1 MIEVSKKLN
10 VSDYVLE
17 IDGMDIYN
25 CTIKYSFTNIEKVY
39 YKNDSVCEQDKSV
52 INIEI
57 NGNDLDDNDAWIYF
71 EIFISLNELREI
83 SNIPVNIIDKVYR
96 GESFVKRPLKND
108 SECFDFEISLNNFD
122 DIYRNLSSLWV
133 SKLDNNNFVF
143 KVCVPDEKIFSY
155 FKIDFN
161 ENNED

>member
-25 CTIKYSFTNIEKVY
+25 CTIKYSFTNMEKVY

-57 NGNDLDDNDAWIYF
+57 NGNDLDDNDAWIYLSKEKSKIVIDLWNKNKAF
-71 EIFISLNELREI
+71 SLFQCQFLH
-83 SNIPVNIIDKVYR
+83 S
-96 GESFVKRPLKND
+96 
-108 SECFDFEISLNNFD
+108 
-122 DIYRNLSSLWV
+122 
-133 SKLDNNNFVF
+133 
-143 KVCVPDEKIFSY
+143 
-155 FKIDFN
+155 
-161 ENNED
+161 